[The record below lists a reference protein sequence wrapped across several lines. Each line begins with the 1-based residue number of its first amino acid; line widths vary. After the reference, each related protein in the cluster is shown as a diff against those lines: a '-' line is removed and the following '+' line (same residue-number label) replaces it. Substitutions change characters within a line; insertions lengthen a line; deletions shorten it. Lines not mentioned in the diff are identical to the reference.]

1 MILKVRQSQGD
12 KVSEDVAALV
22 LCHNVTP
29 VYEVVEEGVE
39 GGASRS
45 GSRQGGTGNLVNII
59 LIEQRELMEQK
70 EQRELIEQ
78 RELMD

>member
-12 KVSEDVAALV
+12 KVSEAVAALV

-39 GGASRS
+39 GGEGEQAEAD
-45 GSRQGGTGNLVNII
+45 QGRAGQVI
-59 LIEQRELMEQK
+59 
-70 EQRELIEQ
+70 
-78 RELMD
+78 

>member
-12 KVSEDVAALV
+12 KVSEAVAALA

-39 GGASRS
+39 GGEGEHLASRS
-45 GSRQGGTGNLVNII
+45 GSRLGGTGNLVNII
-59 LIEQRELMEQK
+59 I
-70 EQRELIEQ
+70 
-78 RELMD
+78 